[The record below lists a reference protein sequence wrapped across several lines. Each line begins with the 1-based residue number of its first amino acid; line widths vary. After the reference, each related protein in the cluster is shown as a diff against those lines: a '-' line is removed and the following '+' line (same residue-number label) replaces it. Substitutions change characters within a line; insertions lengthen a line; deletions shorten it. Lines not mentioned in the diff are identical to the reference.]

1 MGVLEVVGTG
11 WIRLGGGEE
20 ESSNRV
26 RRRRVAKREEGSD
39 TARDTRPVMRAES
52 NK

>member
-1 MGVLEVVGTG
+1 MGVLAVVGAEPIG
-11 WIRLGGGEE
+11 LGGGEE
-20 ESSNRV
+20 ESSSRV
-26 RRRRVAKREEGSD
+26 GRRRVAKREGGSD